1 MSNKPSWRKLLDLGV
16 VKRTDQGLWARPSA
30 IRIVP
35 GFNLRDPSTL
45 EYQAAQAALDA
56 HMRRG
61 GKVPALEVNLSKDGQ
76 GVDVVEGHRRKGIY
90 DAMIAEGAKIE
101 WIRIDPF
108 EGNDKERY
116 GRVLSSQENMKLLP
130 MELAEGY
137 ARMKTLF
144 GMTNEE
150 IGLIAGGKSRQHIE
164 SYLLLA
170 HAPHAVQQMVRS
182 GKVSPT
188 TAIESVR
195 EHGDGAALVLGG
207 AAREVTASGKKKV
220 TTAAL
225 RPWTPPAR
233 AVLPMM
239 TAIGAVVD
247 AIPEHVRQTMIDKP
261 SDGSTIELPAAVV
274 YELLAQQGAIQALRD
289 KAQKKAAGKPATT
302 DGESHAD

>member
-16 VKRTDQGLWARPSA
+16 VKRTDQGLWARPNA

-35 GFNLRDPSTL
+35 GFNLRDTSTP
-45 EYQAAQAALDA
+45 EYRAAQAGLDA
-56 HMRRG
+56 HMRHS
-61 GKVPALEVNLSKDGQ
+61 GKVPALEVNLSEDGQ
-76 GVDVVEGHRRKGIY
+76 GVDVVEGHRRMGIY
-90 DAMIAEGAKIE
+90 STLIAEGASIE

-130 MELAEGY
+130 MELALGY

-150 IGLIAGGKSRQHIE
+150 IGLFAGGKSRQHVE
-164 SYLLLA
+164 NYLLLA

-188 TAIESVR
+188 TAIETVR
-195 EHGDGAALVLGG
+195 EHGEGAAKVLGG
-207 AAREVTASGKKKV
+207 AALEVAGDGKSKV
-220 TTAAL
+220 TTATL

-233 AVLPMM
+233 AIHPMM
-239 TAIGAVVD
+239 SAVGAVVN
-247 AIPEHVRQTMIDKP
+247 AIPEHVRQAMAEKLDERQM
-261 SDGSTIELPAAVV
+261 IELPAVVV
-274 YELLAQQGAIQALRD
+274 YDLLAQQEVILALRA
-289 KAQKKAAGKPATT
+289 KAEKKGTRQPKTEEAA
-302 DGESHAD
+302 